1 LLNVFYKTVYKETT
15 FTKKNPKSESENA
28 LVLVRE
34 RESQQPGDISVR
46 KRYKKNLKNWDMR
59 KKKKQT
65 TSATEI
71 KNVR

>member
-1 LLNVFYKTVYKETT
+1 MFFIRLFIKKLHLQ
-15 FTKKNPKSESENA
+15 KKNPKSESENA

-46 KRYKKNLKNWDMR
+46 KRYKKYRKNWDMR
-59 KKKKQT
+59 KKKKQA
-65 TSATEI
+65 TSAIET